1 MSIPD
6 IKQIMIGRIE
16 ELFASISGN
25 SSDEDCQAALK
36 RFQMD
41 HYNDLASLSFWLGCD
56 AKTFQDEAVP
66 AADIVD
72 SAYDALNRER
82 EYDGS
87 SNVAYFQRDHGTYN
101 ARQQFGA
108 VVEGASL

>member
-41 HYNDLASLSFWLGCD
+41 HYNDLASLSFWIGCD
-56 AKTFQDEAVP
+56 AKVFQRECVA
-66 AADIVD
+66 AADLVD
-72 SAYDALNRER
+72 DAFFEIMRER
-82 EYDGS
+82 EFEAPAVRPQYS
-87 SNVAYFQRDHGTYN
+87 TLN

-108 VVEGASL
+108 VVEGAQL

>member
-16 ELFASISGN
+16 ELFASIEGN
-25 SSDEDCQAALK
+25 SSDADCQFALK
-36 RFQMD
+36 RYLMSN
-41 HYNDLASLSFWLGCD
+41 YSDLASLSFWLGCD

-72 SAYDALNRER
+72 SAFFDLNREAEFEAPTHSPVYSTMNR
-82 EYDGS
+82 E
-87 SNVAYFQRDHGTYN
+87 
-101 ARQQFGA
+101 QQFGS
-108 VVEGASL
+108 VVEGARL

>member
-25 SSDEDCQAALK
+25 SSDEDCHEALK

-41 HYNDLASLSFWLGCD
+41 HYNDLASLSFWIGCD
-56 AKTFQDEAVP
+56 ANVFQRECVA
-66 AADIVD
+66 AADLVD
-72 SAYDALNRER
+72 DAFFEIMRER
-82 EYDGS
+82 EFEGR
-87 SNVAYFQRDHGTYN
+87 SNAGYSQQDHGTYN
-101 ARQQFGA
+101 ALQQFGS
-108 VVEGASL
+108 VVEGARL

>member
-25 SSDEDCQAALK
+25 SSDEECQHALK
-36 RFQMD
+36 RYLMSN
-41 HYNDLASLSFWLGCD
+41 YNDLASLSFWLGCN
-56 AKTFQDEAVP
+56 AEVFQREAVP
-66 AADIVD
+66 AADLVD
-72 SAYDALNRER
+72 DAFFEIMRER
-82 EYDGS
+82 EFEEPAPRQPYS
-87 SNVAYFQRDHGTYN
+87 TLN

-108 VVEGASL
+108 VVEGAQL

>member
-25 SSDEDCQAALK
+25 SSDADCQFALK
-36 RFQMD
+36 RYLMSN
-41 HYNDLASLSFWLGCD
+41 YSDLASLSFWLGCD

-72 SAYDALNRER
+72 SAFFELNREAEFEAPAYQPVYSTMNR
-82 EYDGS
+82 E
-87 SNVAYFQRDHGTYN
+87 
-101 ARQQFGA
+101 QQFGS
-108 VVEGASL
+108 VVEGARL